1 MKVLLYL
8 VLTLVVVPLQT
19 TLLHYVSILGV
30 RPDLGLVAACLVGFL
45 GGELDG
51 LILGLILGCSQ
62 DLLSAGDLWVNVVT
76 KGGAGF
82 LAGLA
87 GRHMAHITPM
97 VLLVG
102 LAVISGL
109 SSAVY
114 MYSMKPSTLEDMWT
128 AMRSTVLVQ
137 AAFDAVIGAGIYLVF
152 RRRWS
157 DDRMVTEN
165 AF

>member
-1 MKVLLYL
+1 VKFLLYA
-8 VLTLVVVPLQT
+8 VLALVVVPLQT
-19 TLLHYVSILGV
+19 TLLHYVSVFGV

-51 LILGLILGCSQ
+51 LVLGLILGCSQ

-87 GRHMAHITPM
+87 GRHMAHITPT

-102 LAVISGL
+102 LAVISCL
-109 SSAVY
+109 SSAVF
-114 MYSMKPSTLEDMWT
+114 MYSMPPFTWDETWT
-128 AMRSTVLVQ
+128 ALRSTVLIQ
-137 AAFDAVIGAGIYLVF
+137 AGFDAAIGAAIYLLF

-157 DDRMVTEN
+157 DDRMVTES